1 MSILNPVLA
10 RIIRRTVLYEDV
22 ASCVCPSASS
32 DMSTEWKDGAG
43 EPFALFDGVG
53 GVIVIMGVEVLR

>member
-1 MSILNPVLA
+1 M
-10 RIIRRTVLYEDV
+10 YEDV
-22 ASCVCPSASS
+22 ASCVCVSASS

-53 GVIVIMGVEVLR
+53 GMIVIVGVEVLR